1 MARVFR
7 ITQVSIEAEEDNY
20 TDGCVPE
27 TRFVREFNTKLYTFD
42 SIEDA
47 IESLSGIY
55 GLEENPNNW
64 SLQLEGAGGTLRFN
78 RLEDG
83 DDNPVM
89 RGILFEDVEV
99 ERRWKAGEINL
110 FSVNYEWQILAEIV
124 IQSPILPSDAPH
136 GVEVEVM

>member
-20 TDGCVPE
+20 TQGYVPG
-27 TRFVREFNTKLYTFD
+27 TRFVREFNTKFYTFN

-47 IESLSGIY
+47 IESLSEIY

-64 SLQLEGAGGTLRFN
+64 SLYLEGSGGTLRFS

-83 DDNPVM
+83 DANPVIK
-89 RGILFEDVEV
+89 GILFENAEV

-124 IQSPILPSDAPH
+124 IQSPILPSDAPR